1 MTSLRNQAFR
11 IFVKDKF
18 YGIMTVTISQQYYR
32 DMWKKL
38 GENITKVINELMTW
52 VNDSMQ
58 DKSNPIVTRKILQSL
73 VSFSLF
79 RYSWALCGQ
88 ENFSRVFQV

>member
-38 GENITKVINELMTW
+38 GENITKVF
-52 VNDSMQ
+52 
-58 DKSNPIVTRKILQSL
+58 K
-73 VSFSLF
+73 
-79 RYSWALCGQ
+79 
-88 ENFSRVFQV
+88 

>member
-38 GENITKVINELMTW
+38 GENITKVIKL